1 MMDAAVRAQERV
13 CRPIGAAHEQDTAS
27 DETGPQIGP
36 EGTME
41 SLAWLREWWR
51 DRFPVMDAR
60 LGSEFREH
68 VDAIEGEVAERY
80 VDLPIDADGIPW
92 HVGDMTENGNVVNGM
107 TIDFHGWHFTGT
119 RNDIDPAIHWHYVPK
134 PTVEDVLRDYASRIL
149 IVGCIDEEDEL
160 VAEYAAKLRL
170 AGDE

>member
-1 MMDAAVRAQERV
+1 
-13 CRPIGAAHEQDTAS
+13 
-27 DETGPQIGP
+27 
-36 EGTME
+36 ME
-41 SLAWLREWWR
+41 STCFDCGSREFAHR
-51 DRFPVMDAR
+51 IEKCARNREDVTLFGVDYTALPV
-60 LGSEFREH
+60 
-68 VDAIEGEVAERY
+68 
-80 VDLPIDADGIPW
+80 DADGIPW

-119 RNDIDPAIHWHYVPK
+119 RNDIDPAIHRHYVPK